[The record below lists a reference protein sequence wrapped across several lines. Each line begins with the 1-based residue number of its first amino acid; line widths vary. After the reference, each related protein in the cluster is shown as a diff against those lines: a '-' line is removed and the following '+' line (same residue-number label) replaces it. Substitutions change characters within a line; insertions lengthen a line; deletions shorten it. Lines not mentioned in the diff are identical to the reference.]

1 MVIETDAI
9 SFTFSP
15 IVSFCVVALPRANGG
30 ALMSDNHELAPLDL
44 LRLVP
49 RLEAAKLRLYLV
61 LDLPAPHLPAQ
72 TQPAA
77 PKTASRKH
85 AYGVALTR
93 IGRPRAV
100 QTESEPVR

>member
-1 MVIETDAI
+1 
-9 SFTFSP
+9 
-15 IVSFCVVALPRANGG
+15 
-30 ALMSDNHELAPLDL
+30 MSDNHELAPLDL

-49 RLEAAKLRLYLV
+49 RLEAAKLRGVSVRTLDSQFSQHYVAVSERRKALRLYLV